1 MRVYNYTDVCNN
13 LSGLLD
19 EAKKNQDVMI
29 KSKTGEL
36 FIVRLAPQKGLEY
49 NLPNIDLGLTRD
61 EIVSYIREVRER

>member
-36 FIVRLAPQKGLEY
+36 FIVQLASQKGSAY
-49 NLPNIDLGLTRD
+49 NLPNIDLGLSRD
-61 EIVSYIREVRER
+61 EIINYIKEVRER